1 MMIKRMMKTFV
12 AFALIAC
19 GLPAAGLAAANV
31 PIKVT
36 GLKNPES
43 VVAGPDGR
51 LYVSEIGEFGKD
63 GDGQISVV
71 AGAGKTKAFATGMD
85 DPKGLAF
92 SKGALYVADKTRILK
107 VEKNGKWKV
116 FVAAEAFPVKPQ
128 FFNDLTF
135 DKSGNLYV
143 SDSGD
148 LKGKGGAVY
157 RVSPD
162 GKVSALVTEEDK
174 RVLAPNGLLPDGD
187 GNLLMVDFFS
197 GILYRITLKTGKMV
211 PVAEGFGGGDGIA
224 RDRTGRLWISDWK
237 NGRVFTLKRDGEL
250 KLVQAGFQSSADI
263 GLSADG
269 KFVVVPDMKAG
280 ELIWLP
286 I

>member
-1 MMIKRMMKTFV
+1 MKTRILF
-12 AFALIAC
+12 
-19 GLPAAGLAAANV
+19 AGLAVYSLFAAN
-31 PIKVT
+31 PAAAGTPGPVT
-36 GLKNPES
+36 GLKMPES
-43 VVAGPDGR
+43 VLAAPDGR

-63 GDGQISVV
+63 GDGQISII
-71 AGAGKTKAFATGMD
+71 GGDGKPKAFATGMD

-92 SKGALYVADKTRILK
+92 AKGMLYVADKTRVLK
-107 VEKNGKWKV
+107 VGKNGKWKV
-116 FVAAEAFPVKPQ
+116 FAAAEAFPVKPQ
-128 FFNDLTF
+128 FLNDLTF

-148 LKGKGGAVY
+148 LKGTGGAVY
-157 RVSPD
+157 RISPQ
-162 GKVSALVTEEDK
+162 GKVSALVTAEDK

-187 GNLLMVDFFS
+187 DNMLMVDFLS

-211 PVAEGFGGGDGIA
+211 SVAEGFGGGDGIT
-224 RDRTGRLWISDWK
+224 RDRQGRLWISDWK

-250 KLVQAGFQSSADI
+250 KLVKAGFQSAADI

-269 KFVVVPDMKAG
+269 KFVLVPDMKAG

>member
-1 MMIKRMMKTFV
+1 MMKPRILFV
-12 AFALIAC
+12 ALAVC
-19 GLPAAGLAAANV
+19 GLFAASPASAGTPA
-31 PIKVT
+31 PVT
-36 GLKNPES
+36 GLKMPES
-43 VVAGPDGR
+43 VLAAPDGR

-63 GDGQISVV
+63 GDGQISII
-71 AGAGKTKAFATGMD
+71 GGDGKPKAFATGMD

-92 SKGALYVADKTRILK
+92 SKGMLYVADRTRVLK
-107 VEKNGKWKV
+107 VSKNGKWKV
-116 FVAAEAFPVKPQ
+116 FATAEAFPVKPQ
-128 FFNDLTF
+128 FLNDLTF

-148 LKGKGGAVY
+148 LKGTGGAVY
-157 RVSPD
+157 RISPE
-162 GKVSALVTEEDK
+162 GKVSALVTSEDK

-187 GNLLMVDFFS
+187 DNMLMVDFLS

-211 PVAEGFGGGDGIA
+211 SVAEGFGGGDGIT
-224 RDRTGRLWISDWK
+224 RDRQGRLWISDWK
-237 NGRVFTLKRDGEL
+237 NGRVFTLKRDGEI
-250 KLVQAGFQSSADI
+250 KLVKAGFQSAADI

-269 KFVVVPDMKAG
+269 KFVLVPDMKAG